1 MKRRE
6 FIAGLGGAVVLPL
19 ASHAQQGDRVQRIGV
34 LISGAENT
42 QTSLTIISVLRQ
54 GLANFG
60 WAEGRNLITEIRF
73 GTGDPERI
81 RAYASEL
88 VNLNPDLIIT
98 VAAAATKAV
107 QRQTQIIPSIFI
119 AVGDPVANGI
129 VKNVAHPEGNITG
142 ITNLF
147 ASFGGKWIELLKEF
161 APHIKRVGLIYTP
174 PLLTDIGADSLIPS
188 IEEGA
193 RTFGINPIRVPFR
206 GALDIVRAID
216 AFALEPDG
224 GLIALPPSPNPAISE
239 TILRIAEEHQLPAIY
254 NQRSYAAEGGLMS
267 YGPNFAD
274 LVLQAARWY
283 VGPMLRGAK
292 PGDLP
297 IQFPTKFELVINLK
311 TAKAIG
317 LSVPE
322 SLLLRADEV
331 IE

>member
-1 MKRRE
+1 
-6 FIAGLGGAVVLPL
+6 
-19 ASHAQQGDRVQRIGV
+19 
-34 LISGAENT
+34 
-42 QTSLTIISVLRQ
+42 
-54 GLANFG
+54 LANFG

-81 RAYASEL
+81 RAYATEL
-88 VNLNPDLIIT
+88 VKLNLDLIIT

-107 QRQTQIIPSIFI
+107 QRQTQIIPAIFI

-147 ASFGGKWIELLKEF
+147 ASFGGKWIELLKEV

-193 RTFGINPIRVPFR
+193 RTFGINPIRVPIEEGARTFGINPIRVPFR

-224 GLIALPPSPNPAISE
+224 GLIALPPMPNPAIGE
-239 TILRIAEEHQLPAIY
+239 TILRIGEEHHLPAIY

-331 IE
+331 LE